1 MNLKKD
7 HRKKYN
13 TMRPHGTLVQELRK
27 EEFILLDCIIF
38 YKSLIKEVWFI
49 LYIVFSQAM
58 VTTNSMTMFFK

>member
-1 MNLKKD
+1 
-7 HRKKYN
+7 
-13 TMRPHGTLVQELRK
+13 MRPHGTLVQELRK

-58 VTTNSMTMFFK
+58 VTTNSTTMFFE